1 MTRTEDRLQDALHAM
16 AGQVRD
22 DLLHPLSP
30 SDQGP
35 GSWRGWLVP
44 AAAAASVALV
54 IGLVVAVTGGPRP
67 GPGRAAAAA
76 APPSYYVTFRDVPD
90 NQAVQI
96 HATATGQVTAEEP
109 APKAPSG
116 GLVTADALAAAP
128 GDRTFYVEYD
138 AFTRTARQ
146 IWIFSFTITNTGTVT
161 PLVPVRGGVLNG
173 QAVLDNRSS
182 LAVSPDGAKLA
193 LTTSTTIKQASAY
206 YSQADKIV
214 VIDLRTGARTT
225 WQGGLNRGNLY
236 PTIQNLSWGAGGRS
250 LVFLALWCDYPGPP
264 KSDGL
269 CSGASVPG
277 GRRDAQVWSLP
288 AGTGGGTLT
297 GGRLLLQQSARFP
310 VIAQALADPEGER
323 ITALVMSGAVTRYGV
338 WQQLAVDQI
347 SAATGSLLSQPYR
360 TAGGLGPPGTPDG
373 VWLSSDP
380 AGRFFLISYI
390 DGLKVAVGWIGSGTF
405 HPLPT
410 RLAVSAAS
418 IAW

>member
-16 AGQVRD
+16 AGRVRD
-22 DLLHPLSP
+22 DLLRPLSP
-30 SDQGP
+30 ADQGP

-67 GPGRAAAAA
+67 GPGGAGATA
-76 APPSYYVTFRDVPD
+76 APPSYYVTFRDAPA

-96 HATATGQVTAEEP
+96 HATATGQVIAEEP

-138 AFTRTARQ
+138 AFNRTARQ

-161 PLVPVRGGVLNG
+161 PLVPVSGGVLNV
-173 QAVLDNRSS
+173 QVVLDNRSS

-193 LTTSTTIKQASAY
+193 LTISTTIKQDGAY
-206 YSQADKIV
+206 YPQADKIV
-214 VIDLRTGARTT
+214 VIGLRTGARTT

-236 PTIQNLSWGAGGRS
+236 PTIQNLSWGAGGRV
-250 LVFLALWCDYPGPP
+250 LVFLALWCDDPGPP
-264 KSDGL
+264 KVDGR
-269 CSGASVPG
+269 CSGASILG

-288 AGTGGGTLT
+288 AGTGGSLT
-297 GGRLLLQQSARFP
+297 SGRLLLQQSARFP
-310 VIAQALADPEGER
+310 VIAQALADPEGGR
-323 ITALVMSGAVTRYGV
+323 ITALVMSGAVTMSGV
-338 WQQLAVDQI
+338 WQRLAVDQI
-347 SAATGSLLSQPYR
+347 SAATGSLLSQPYQ
-360 TAGGLGPPGTPDG
+360 TTVGLSSDGTPDA

-380 AGRFFLISYI
+380 AGRFFLISYL
-390 DGLKVAVGWIGSGTF
+390 DGRKVGTGWIGSGTF

-418 IAW
+418 VAW